1 MEPLLLCKDPELLY
15 YSLDKDAHQPRF
27 AYEGDAGMDLALSH
41 DLTVPVGAHRMGDT
55 GVRVAVPRGHVG
67 MVFVRSSTGIK
78 KHLVL
83 SNGTGIIDSGY
94 TGSIK
99 ISLHN
104 TGDKTQHITAGDY
117 IAQLV
122 VIPITPNNIAEVP
135 ELPDTERGT
144 NGIGSSN

>member
-1 MEPLLLCKDPELLY
+1 MLY
-15 YSLDKDAHQPRF
+15 YSLDDGAAHPRQ
-27 AYEGDAGMDLALSH
+27 AYKYDAGIDLALKH
-41 DLTVPVGAHRMGDT
+41 DLTVPVGAHRVGDT
-55 GVRVAVPRGHVG
+55 GVHVAVPRGHVG

-78 KHLVL
+78 NHLVL
-83 SNGTGIIDSGY
+83 SNGTGIIDSGF

-104 TGDKTQHITAGDY
+104 TGNSTQHIEAGDY

-122 VIPITPNNIAEVP
+122 TIPIAPNEIAEVR
-135 ELPDTERGT
+135 ELPESERGI

>member
-1 MEPLLLCKDPELLY
+1 MLY
-15 YSLDKDAHQPRF
+15 YSLDKDAYQPRF

-55 GVRVAVPRGHVG
+55 GVHVAVPRGHVG

-78 KHLVL
+78 NHLVL

-99 ISLHN
+99 LSMHN
-104 TGDKTQHITAGDY
+104 TGDTKQHIPAGAY

-122 VIPITPNNIAEVP
+122 IIPIHPHETCEVP
-135 ELPDTERGT
+135 ALQHTQRGI
-144 NGIGSSN
+144 NAIGSSD

>member
-1 MEPLLLCKDPELLY
+1 MIY
-15 YSLDKDAHQPRF
+15 YSLDDGAAQPRQ
-27 AYEGDAGMDLALSH
+27 AYKDDAGIDLALKH
-41 DLTVPVGAHRMGDT
+41 DLTVPVGAHRVGDT
-55 GVRVAVPRGHVG
+55 GVHVAVPRGHVG

-83 SNGTGIIDSGY
+83 SNGTGIVDSGY
-94 TGSIK
+94 RGPIK

-104 TGDKTQHITAGDY
+104 TGDTTQHIQAGDY

-122 VIPITPNNIAEVP
+122 VVPIVLNVWAEVP
-135 ELPDTERGT
+135 HLDTTQRGT

>member
-1 MEPLLLCKDPELLY
+1 MKGPQLLY
-15 YSLDKDAHQPRF
+15 YQLDDGAAQPRQ
-27 AYEGDAGMDLALSH
+27 AYKDDAGMDLALKH
-41 DLTVPVGAHRMGDT
+41 DLTVPVGAHRVGDT
-55 GVRVAVPRGHVG
+55 GVHVAVPRGHVG

-94 TGSIK
+94 RGPIK

-104 TGDKTQHITAGDY
+104 TGNETQHITAGDY

-122 VIPITPNNIAEVP
+122 AVPIATNNIAEVP
-135 ELPDTERGT
+135 ELPDSERGT
-144 NGIGSSN
+144 NGIGSSD

>member
-1 MEPLLLCKDPELLY
+1 MIY
-15 YSLDKDAHQPRF
+15 YSLDEGAAHPRQAYKD
-27 AYEGDAGMDLALSH
+27 DAGIDLALKH
-41 DLTVPVGAHRMGDT
+41 DLTVPVGSHRVGDT
-55 GVRVAVPRGHVG
+55 GVHVAVPRGHVG

-78 KHLVL
+78 NHLVL

-94 TGSIK
+94 RGPIK

-104 TGDKTQHITAGDY
+104 TGDTTQHIAAGAY

-122 VIPITPNNIAEVP
+122 TVPIAPNEICEVR
-135 ELPDTERGT
+135 ELAHSERGT

>member
-1 MEPLLLCKDPELLY
+1 MLY

-27 AYEGDAGMDLALSH
+27 AYEGDAGMDLALKH

-55 GVRVAVPRGHVG
+55 GVHVAIPEGHVG
-67 MVFVRSSTGIK
+67 MLFVRSSTGIK
-78 KHLVL
+78 RNLVL
-83 SNGTGIIDSGY
+83 SNGTGIIDQGF

-104 TGDKTQHITAGDY
+104 TGDTTQHIPAGDY

-122 VIPITPNNIAEVP
+122 VVPIATNNIAEVS
-135 ELPDTERGT
+135 ELPDSERGT
-144 NGIGSSN
+144 NGIGSSGK

>member
-1 MEPLLLCKDPELLY
+1 MLY

-41 DLTVPVGAHRMGDT
+41 DLTVPVGGHRIGDT
-55 GVRVAVPRGHVG
+55 GVHVAIPEGHVG
-67 MVFVRSSTGIK
+67 MLFVRSSTGIK
-78 KHLVL
+78 RHLVL
-83 SNGTGIIDSGY
+83 SNGTGIIDQGF

-104 TGDKTQHITAGDY
+104 TGDTTQHIQAGAY

-122 VIPITPNNIAEVP
+122 VVPIAPNNITEVP
-135 ELPDTERGT
+135 ELGDTERGT
-144 NGIGSSN
+144 NAIGSSD

>member
-1 MEPLLLCKDPELLY
+1 MIY

-55 GVRVAVPRGHVG
+55 GVHVAIPEGHVG
-67 MVFVRSSTGIK
+67 MLFVRSSTGIK
-78 KHLVL
+78 RHLVL
-83 SNGTGIIDSGY
+83 SNGTGIIDQGFR
-94 TGSIK
+94 GSMK

-104 TGDKTQHITAGDY
+104 TGDTKQHIQSGDY

-122 VIPITPNNIAEVP
+122 IVPIATNELAEVR
-135 ELPDTERGT
+135 ELPHSERGT

>member
-1 MEPLLLCKDPELLY
+1 MLY

-41 DLTVPVGAHRMGDT
+41 DLTVPVGGHRIGDT
-55 GVRVAVPRGHVG
+55 GVHVAIPEGHVG
-67 MVFVRSSTGIK
+67 MLFVRSSTGIK

-83 SNGTGIIDSGY
+83 SNGTGIVDSGY
-94 TGSIK
+94 RGPIK

-104 TGDKTQHITAGDY
+104 TGDTKQHIAAGDY

-122 VIPITPNNIAEVP
+122 VTPTHNHDICEVP
-135 ELPDTERGT
+135 ALQHTQRGT
-144 NGIGSSN
+144 NGIGSSD

>member
-1 MEPLLLCKDPELLY
+1 MLY

-27 AYEGDAGMDLALSH
+27 AYEGDAGIDLALKH
-41 DLTVPVGAHRMGDT
+41 DLTVPVGAHRVGDT
-55 GVRVAVPRGHVG
+55 GVHVAVPRGHVG

-78 KHLVL
+78 NHLVL
-83 SNGTGIIDSGY
+83 SNGTGIIDSGF

-104 TGDKTQHITAGDY
+104 TGDTKQHIPAGAY

-122 VIPITPNNIAEVP
+122 VVPIATNEIAEVR
-135 ELPDTERGT
+135 ELPATQRGT
-144 NGIGSSN
+144 NGIGSSD